1 MGLDTNGMRAL
12 LWLRK
17 NGASLDRVACL
28 GRQTINAGPGPLA
41 NAFRDFGIADDNV
54 TKFAKC
60 YCEEMLHFL
69 GAKEIRSFDASDYEQ
84 ATDIHDFNLPLEG
97 KYRDYID
104 IVIDGGTLEHIFN
117 IQIAFANVMQMIR
130 PGGLFLGIPPTNN
143 FCGHGF
149 YQFSPEFYFRVFT
162 SDNGFQIEHVF
173 AFEDISGAPW
183 FRVTDP
189 ITINERVTLCNSM
202 PTYLIVVARKL
213 EAKDQYFAIAPQ
225 QSNYVAAWS
234 HKSATPPVVAP
245 DCASQAD
252 SSRIRALIR
261 LLVPTAL
268 RRYYGEIQGRR
279 ASERF
284 RHEQEAIKLQSPM
297 HHITKFFTPFDPRG
311 QS

>member
-1 MGLDTNGMRAL
+1 MGLDTNGTRAL

-28 GRQTINAGPGPLA
+28 GRQKIHAGHGSLA
-41 NAFRDFGIADDNV
+41 NAFRDFGVADDNA
-54 TKFAKC
+54 TKFANC

-97 KYRDYID
+97 EYRDYFD

-117 IQIAFANVMQMIR
+117 IQIAFANAMQMIR
-130 PGGLFLGIPPTNN
+130 PGGFYLGLTPTNN

-162 SDNGFQIEHVF
+162 ADNGFQIEHVV
-173 AFEDISGAPW
+173 AFEDIPGAPW

-189 ITINERVTLCNSM
+189 DTISERVTLCNST

-213 EAKDQYFAIAPQ
+213 ESRDRYFAIAPQ
-225 QSNYVAAWS
+225 QSDYVAAWS
-234 HKSATPPVVAP
+234 RKSGTRPAVAP
-245 DCASQAD
+245 SSSQD
-252 SSRIRALIR
+252 ESSRIRTLIR
-261 LLVPTAL
+261 LLVPKTL

-279 ASERF
+279 ASERL
-284 RHEQEAIKLQSPM
+284 RREQETIKLQSPM
-297 HHITKFFTPFDPRG
+297 HHITKFFTPFDPLE

>member
-1 MGLDTNGMRAL
+1 MGLDSNGTRAL

-17 NGASLDRVACL
+17 NGACFDRVACL
-28 GRQTINAGPGPLA
+28 GRQKINAGPGSLA

-84 ATDIHDFNLPLEG
+84 ATDIHDFNLALEG
-97 KYRDYID
+97 KYRDYFD

-117 IQIAFANVMQMIR
+117 IQIAFANAMQMIR
-130 PGGLFLGIPPTNN
+130 PGGLYLGLTPTNN

-162 SDNGFQIEHVF
+162 SDNGFQIEHVI
-173 AFEDISGAPW
+173 AFEDIPEAPW

-189 ITINERVTLCNSM
+189 DTINERVILCNSM

-213 EAKDQYFAIAPQ
+213 ESKDRYFAIVPQ
-225 QSNYVAAWS
+225 QSDYVATWS
-234 HKSATPPVVAP
+234 RKSATPSAVAP
-245 DCASQAD
+245 SCASQDD

-261 LLVPTAL
+261 LLAPKAL

-284 RHEQEAIKLQSPM
+284 RREQEAIKLQSPM
-297 HHITKFFTPFDPRG
+297 HRITKFFTPFDPRE